1 MPTLQR
7 LQIQNPKS
15 KIVMAV
21 LTQERPTTPPPTE
34 KVKTPWKKILMTLAI
49 ALVVLFCLAPILWQ
63 VLTSFKVNQDISA
76 VPTVYFPTRYTLN
89 HYIELFTRRPFW
101 RYILNSA
108 FVSITSTAIALAIGA
123 PAAYALARL
132 RLWGGKIILAGI
144 LIVTLF
150 PGILLFL
157 GLLEIIQ
164 KLHLGNNYLA
174 LIIPYTAINLP
185 LTILVLRSF
194 FEQLPKD
201 LEDAAKVDGY
211 NTWQMLVQIL
221 LPMTV
226 PALVTT
232 GILTFIFAW
241 NEFIFALTFMT
252 REGMKTIPVGAA
264 QLGGAS
270 VFEIPY
276 GPIAAATVI
285 GTLPLVLLVLF
296 FQQKIVQG
304 LTAGAV
310 KG

>member
-1 MPTLQR
+1 MTAITD
-7 LQIQNPKS
+7 QI
-15 KIVMAV
+15 V
-21 LTQERPTTPPPTE
+21 TTPTPPK
-34 KVKTPWKKILMTLAI
+34 KVNFSIKSILLPI
-49 ALVVLFCLAPILWQ
+49 VVVLVVVFCLAPVLWQ
-63 VLTSFKVNQDISA
+63 VLTSFKVNEDISA
-76 VPTVYFPTRYTLN
+76 LPTVYFPTRFTLN
-89 HYIELFTRRPFW
+89 HYIELFVRRPFW

-108 FVSITSTAIALAIGA
+108 FVSITSTAVSLALGA

-132 RLWGGKIILAGI
+132 RPWGDKAILAGI
-144 LIVTLF
+144 LIITLF

-164 KLHLGNNYLA
+164 ILKLANNYLA

-211 NTWQMLVQIL
+211 NTWQMFTQIL

-241 NEFIFALTFMT
+241 NEFIFALTFIT
-252 REGMKTIPVGAA
+252 REEMKTIPVAAA

-276 GPIAAATVI
+276 GPIAAATVL

-296 FQQKIVQG
+296 FQRKIVQG

>member
-1 MPTLQR
+1 MSVIPQV
-7 LQIQNPKS
+7 I
-15 KIVMAV
+15 
-21 LTQERPTTPPPTE
+21 PTTPQPTRE
-34 KVKTPWKKILMTLAI
+34 TKFSWKKILLPI
-49 ALVVLFCLAPILWQ
+49 IVALVVIFSLAPALWQ
-63 VLTSFKVNQDISA
+63 LLTSFKVNEDIAA
-76 VPTVYFPTRYTLN
+76 VPTVYFPTRFTFN

-101 RYILNSA
+101 RYIFNSA
-108 FVSITSTAIALAIGA
+108 VVSITSTAVALAIGA

-132 RLWGGKIILAGI
+132 RPWGEKAILAGV

-164 KLHLGNNYLA
+164 VLRLGNNYLS

-194 FEQLPKD
+194 FQQLPKD
-201 LEDAAKVDGY
+201 LEDSARVDGY
-211 NTWQMLVQIL
+211 NTFQLLWQIV
-221 LPMTV
+221 LPMTL

-252 REGMKTIPVGAA
+252 REELKTIPVAAA

-270 VFEIPY
+270 VYEIPY
-276 GPIAAATVI
+276 GPIAAATVV
-285 GTLPLVLLVLF
+285 GTLPLILLVLF
-296 FQQKIVQG
+296 FQRRIVQG